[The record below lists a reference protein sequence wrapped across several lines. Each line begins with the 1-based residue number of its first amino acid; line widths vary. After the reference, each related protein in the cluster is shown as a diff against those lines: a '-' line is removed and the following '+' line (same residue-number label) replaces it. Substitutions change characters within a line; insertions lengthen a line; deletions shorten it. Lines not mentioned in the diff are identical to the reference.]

1 MYGVMLLPDKLF
13 KDFVNETSY
22 IIDCVFG
29 IADKTGLIL
38 ACSDSSKEGQMLS
51 EIAQLADLTT
61 DGFAVIK
68 GISYIQIRI
77 KNRFQ
82 YIAFVECDR
91 EGSRC
96 ILELAAITIRNIKLF
111 DEEKYDK
118 SSLLKSIIMGN
129 ILPGDIAVR
138 AKKLQMDREGQW
150 EVFLINTEKGSDV
163 YPPDVIRNLFPDKS
177 RNFIINDDDSSTV
190 LVRHIKGSD
199 SNDETDS
206 TAKAIVDTLNTE
218 LMIKATVSIGT
229 TANSISEVGRAY
241 KEAETAR
248 HVGGIFE
255 NDKTIFSYDN
265 LGLGRLIYQLPVD
278 LCRLFINE
286 VFRENTLDSLEP
298 EILLTIQ
305 QFFENSLNISETAR
319 QMYIHRNTLVYR
331 LDKIKKLTG
340 LDLRKFDDAIL
351 FKVSM
356 LVKRH
361 LDKSDVHDNN

>member
-1 MYGVMLLPDKLF
+1 MPDNLF
-13 KDFVNETSY
+13 KDFVNETSK

-38 ACSDSSKEGQMLS
+38 ACSDSSKDGQMIIR
-51 EIAQLADLTT
+51 EIAQLIDLTT

-68 GISYIQIRI
+68 GISYLEIRI

-82 YIAFVECDR
+82 YIIFAECDR
-91 EGSRC
+91 EGSRQ
-96 ILELAAITIRNIKLF
+96 ILELAAITIRSIELY

-118 SSLLKSIIMGN
+118 SSLVKSIIMGN

-138 AKKLQMDREGQW
+138 AKKLNMDREGQW
-150 EVFLINTEKGSDV
+150 GVFLINTEKSSDV
-163 YPPDVIRNLFPDKS
+163 YPTDVIRNLFPDKS
-177 RNFIINDDDSSTV
+177 RNFIFDADDSSTV
-190 LVRHIKGSD
+190 LVRRFKGND
-199 SNDETDS
+199 SKTEADS

-229 TANSISEVGRAY
+229 TANSINEVGRAY
-241 KEAETAR
+241 KEAQTAR

-305 QFFENSLNISETAR
+305 QFFKNSLNISETAR

-331 LDKIKKLTG
+331 LDKINKLTG

-361 LDKSDVHDNN
+361 LDKNDIHDNN